1 MRSTGDTFMYDPTC
15 QTPSTMTVAGRPAPL
30 ASCEC
35 RIILA
40 PISVAS
46 AAS

>member
-1 MRSTGDTFMYDPTC
+1 MFMYDPTC
-15 QTPSTMTVAGRPAPL
+15 QTPSTVTVAGRPAPFV
-30 ASCEC
+30 SCEC
-35 RIILA
+35 RIIFM